1 MPDDTTLPQ
10 AQGYFSH
17 LPPPPNLPSPEE
29 IYDTIMSKIEPE
41 LTTAQMPLLD
51 KKYAG
56 ETEEQTKQRYERYSQ
71 AFMTY
76 DEKFREYRRELEQG
90 AHNYQRSIMSAT
102 EKRMRGEENVEI
114 ADIESQFSS

>member
-1 MPDDTTLPQ
+1 MPDDTT
-10 AQGYFSH
+10 ASSTQGFFSH

-90 AHNYQRSIMSAT
+90 ARNYQRAIMGAT
-102 EKRMRGEENVEI
+102 EKRMRGEEDTEI
-114 ADIESQFSS
+114 ANIESQFSS